1 MESAELHQ
9 FNILLR
15 GETII
20 RLTNISQAYFGL
32 RDLPRPGNRC
42 PVLLCNRETSLA
54 MALRGQIEAENR
66 ATASDVQ

>member
-9 FNILLR
+9 FNVLLW

-32 RDLPRPGNRC
+32 QI
-42 PVLLCNRETSLA
+42 SLGLA
-54 MALRGQIEAENR
+54 TDARFFSATEKRHWQMALWGQIEAENR